1 MSTRPLIAFAM
12 GAVLLLAG
20 CATSDTATPE
30 QTAATSSPQT
40 SEPVEE
46 KRIALE
52 DLRGALISE
61 ADLPGSGWTLAE
73 NAVTI
78 GQSDGRQWQPAECGD
93 RFTTL
98 FDETLAPPNDDFVT
112 VTFERADTDALRIV
126 TENIARWDQDIDIA
140 AIDDDFTSLIQ
151 ECGVLTSDPLALT
164 LSPITIDDAAAI
176 RIAYGAGALS
186 FNLDIAYAQVGTYLV
201 GVTNTGIATTDT
213 ELVDLLAKATSALT
227 TTIETAEAIPA
238 GVTPA

>member
-1 MSTRPLIAFAM
+1 MIKAPLIAIAM
-12 GAVLLLAG
+12 GAVLTLAG
-20 CATSDTATPE
+20 CTGSDAASPE
-30 QTAATSSPQT
+30 QTAATSSSQT

-52 DLRGALISE
+52 DLRSALISDT
-61 ADLPGSGWTLAE
+61 DLPGGGWTLAE

-126 TENIARWDQDIDIA
+126 TENIARWDQTIDIA
-140 AIDDDFTSLIQ
+140 SIDDDFTSLIQ

-213 ELVDLLAKATSALT
+213 ELADLLAKATAALT
-227 TTIETAEAIPA
+227 STIETAEAIPP